1 MASHQYTNQEIFA
14 THFTLLLRV
23 LRKLQQ
29 LNSVLFYFFISENSE
44 TLFLLVKIVCDVNEN
59 VSYCYSK
66 LVWHCY
72 DFNSF

>member
-14 THFTLLLRV
+14 THFTLLL
-23 LRKLQQ
+23 LRKLQK
-29 LNSVLFYFFISENSE
+29 LNSVPFYFFISENSE
-44 TLFLLVKIVCDVNEN
+44 TRSLLVKIVCDVNEN